1 MIRCI
6 IVEDEELAQDV
17 IKSHLAGCP
26 GLSLVGVYRTAGEA
40 GEALR
45 AGGAGCS
52 GEPVVDAAGTG
63 RGGPADLGGGAIGAV
78 GPVDLMFL
86 DIRLPGMSGLNFLQ
100 SLPDPPLVILTTA
113 YAEYALESYEL
124 NVVDYLLKPISFER
138 FSRAV
143 AKVTARMAEEK
154 ETAESDHV
162 FVKADGKFVKVN
174 FSDIVYVEGMR
185 DYLKIHL
192 RRQTVITLQTMGEWE
207 RSLPKGRFIRVHK
220 SYIVA
225 VDFIGAIFG
234 NSVEMR
240 GLEAGS
246 PGMGSTEQAQKIIPI
261 GLNYR
266 EMVRH
271 FIGKKTK

>member
-1 MIRCI
+1 LIRCI

-26 GLSLVGVYRTAGEA
+26 GLALAGVYRSAVEA

-45 AGGAGCS
+45 ASRIDHAG
-52 GEPVVDAAGTG
+52 
-63 RGGPADLGGGAIGAV
+63 RI
-78 GPVDLMFL
+78 DLMFL

-100 SLPDPPLVILTTA
+100 SLPDPPLVVLTTA

-124 NVVDYLLKPISFER
+124 SVVDYLLKPISLER
-138 FSRAV
+138 FTRAV
-143 AKVTARMAEEK
+143 DKVTARIAEDREI
-154 ETAESDHV
+154 AEADHV

-174 FSDIVYVEGMR
+174 FADIVYVEGMK

-192 RRQTVITLQTMGEWE
+192 LHQTLITLQTMSEWE

-225 VDFIGAIFG
+225 VAFIGAIFG
-234 NSVEMR
+234 NSVELR
-240 GLEAGS
+240 
-246 PGMGSTEQAQKIIPI
+246 TQALGGQKIIPI

-266 EMVRH
+266 EMVMNL
-271 FIGKKTK
+271 IGRKAR